1 MGKIHKVTTGY
12 TPRRFQDQIHR
23 ELARF
28 SVLVCHR
35 RFGKTILALNELI
48 DRGLR
53 NLLKN
58 PQYAYLAPFYGQAKR
73 VAWDYLKEYTKNI
86 PGVSYN
92 EAELRV
98 DIPRPDRGDR
108 IRFMLLGADN
118 PGSLRGLYLDGVL
131 LDEYAEMDPYV
142 WSQVIRPALSDRLGW
157 AIFIGTPKGQN
168 HFYDVYQHAL
178 KTPGWYAKCFKASE
192 TGVIHPKELEEAR
205 ATMSEEE
212 YAQEYECSFTAAL
225 VGAYYGKEME
235 AAMEAGRVTSVP
247 YERSVPVD
255 TAWDLGIGDS
265 MSIWF
270 LQQVGNEYHAIDYLE
285 DSGRDLAYYAG
296 ELRKRGYSYRDHFV
310 PHDAKARELGTGVT
324 REETLILQGVRPRVV
339 PRQKLEDGIN
349 ATRVL
354 IPKTWFDA
362 VKCARG
368 ISCLQNYERKWDAKN
383 KIFSSKP
390 LHNWASHGADSLR
403 TFSMGNIDNKRRSIS
418 ANLPRKAIVDYNV
431 LD

>member
-1 MGKIHKVTTGY
+1 
-12 TPRRFQDQIHR
+12 
-23 ELARF
+23 
-28 SVLVCHR
+28 
-35 RFGKTILALNELI
+35 
-48 DRGLR
+48 
-53 NLLKN
+53 
-58 PQYAYLAPFYGQAKR
+58 
-73 VAWDYLKEYTKNI
+73 
-86 PGVSYN
+86 
-92 EAELRV
+92 
-98 DIPRPDRGDR
+98 
-108 IRFMLLGADN
+108 
-118 PGSLRGLYLDGVL
+118 
-131 LDEYAEMDPYV
+131 
-142 WSQVIRPALSDRLGW
+142 
-157 AIFIGTPKGQN
+157 
-168 HFYDVYQHAL
+168 
-178 KTPGWYAKCFKASE
+178 
-192 TGVIHPKELEEAR
+192 
-205 ATMSEEE
+205 
-212 YAQEYECSFTAAL
+212 
-225 VGAYYGKEME
+225 
-235 AAMEAGRVTSVP
+235 VTSVP